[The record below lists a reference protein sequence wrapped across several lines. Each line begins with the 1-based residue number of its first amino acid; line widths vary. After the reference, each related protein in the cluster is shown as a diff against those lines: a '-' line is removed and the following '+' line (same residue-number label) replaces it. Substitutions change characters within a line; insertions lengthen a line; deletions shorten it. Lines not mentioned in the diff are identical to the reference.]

1 MENKELTPE
10 MQALQTG
17 HFPTFSMA
25 LAMAMTR
32 CVAWRFADTGDD
44 YSAVQLFDFAQKFD
58 AKHQPDGKSF
68 FMVSCEGAIGVAP
81 GLEYLT
87 KWLFIPMVPGPER
100 DAVLQKMKAAID
112 SVKAEEKP
120 AE

>member
-10 MQALQTG
+10 MLALKTG

-32 CVAWRFADTGDD
+32 CVAWRFVDTGDD

-58 AKHQPDGKSF
+58 AKHESHGNSF
-68 FMVSCEGAIGVAP
+68 FMVSSEGAIGVAP

-87 KWLFIPMVPGPER
+87 KWIFIPMVAGPER
-100 DAVLQKMKAAID
+100 DEVLNKMQEAIKEI
-112 SVKAEEKP
+112 KAEKM